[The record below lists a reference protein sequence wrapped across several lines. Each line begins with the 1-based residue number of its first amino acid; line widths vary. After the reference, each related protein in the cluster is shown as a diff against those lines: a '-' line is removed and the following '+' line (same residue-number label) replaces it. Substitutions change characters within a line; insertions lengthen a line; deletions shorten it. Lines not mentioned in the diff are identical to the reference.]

1 MNKIQVSTI
10 AKPRDEYTSQ
20 FKPNTDVKT
29 EWIPKKPSVFK
40 TLKFENESVNPSD
53 YYAPVCK
60 SYTENG
66 IFQAGDKGC
75 VVFVLCVGGHGY
87 GTDNAQNKGWGEYYD
102 STWSNPVNGWQIDD
116 NTDHKTRLYGFR
128 LQRRDY
134 KHHHLG
140 HFASPS
146 SFGSYLSANAG
157 LNIENPTITMY
168 QNYRTWTVRGWAS
181 SWDWGRG
188 QYRSRSETQEVQLSS
203 GAYDGELVGTSGE
216 IKFGVFTL
224 APNEVVNISVGEGF
238 IKGHVDIVYFELRNG
253 NDEAIIK
260 PSKPNDVTAGIP
272 LPAPTLPAPTPPQVT
287 PTPPPLL
294 PLTLGIKPQKIELE
308 VGATQTIEIITNATS
323 YTSNMQDD
331 TIASFNEATK
341 EITAKLKGDTMLTIE
356 GIRDN
361 ESIRRAVAIKVIEKQ
376 VITNPAPTPPTT
388 TPQNTP
394 KSISFTSLLPNLQTM
409 NTEQLAYMYV
419 MGFVWQE
426 LFKIAQN
433 DNNMTL
439 LHTAITEK
447 RKKELQD
454 LYDTQRIN
462 YAQKQ
467 TLIGYA
473 SVGYQ
478 ILSTHISAYP
488 FLQSKDEA
496 HLQTLESL
504 IMQKESVE
512 QGLSFT
518 HAFTQAVQN
527 MSNEAFIDHLEV
539 WIKEAQ
545 GVITR
550 TRLEDPINQTPQGGL
565 DSLNVV
571 FSKNPNSY
579 IARNETNDELKIDRF
594 NCVWQDPL
602 ETDYIH
608 ELFWFIVYDEAKI
621 GFDMQKVKQTWITQK
636 NHAGDK
642 NISNTPEKRQNFIN
656 VGNNNQVGA
665 IGQIFRKAYFTDM
678 KDELFEAY
686 DVAPYKMKLK
696 ESIYQLSKQ
705 DLLELFTRACQKV
718 YAISKT

>member
-1 MNKIQVSTI
+1 MDNKIQVSSI

-20 FKPNTDVKT
+20 FQPNTDTKT
-29 EWIPKKPSVFK
+29 EYIPKKPSVFK

-60 SYTENG
+60 TYRENG
-66 IFQAGDKGC
+66 VFEAGKNGC
-75 VVFVLCVGGHGY
+75 VVFVLCVGASGY
-87 GTDNAQNKGWGEYYD
+87 GTETKGYGTQYNH
-102 STWSNPVNGWQIDD
+102 TWSDPVGGWRIDGQTDTRTQIYNKVLRRTDYVHNPPQSLA
-116 NTDHKTRLYGFR
+116 T
-128 LQRRDY
+128 
-134 KHHHLG
+134 
-140 HFASPS
+140 PS

-157 LNIENPTITMY
+157 LNIAENTITQY
-168 QNYRTWTVRGWAS
+168 QNYRTWTIRGWAS
-181 SWDWGRG
+181 GWDWGGG
-188 QYRSRSETQEVQLSS
+188 QYRYRDENQIIKLSS
-203 GAYDGELVGTSGE
+203 GAFDGDLLGSDGQV
-216 IKFGVFTL
+216 KFGIFSLT
-224 APNEVVNISVGEGF
+224 PNEVVPISVGKGF
-238 IKGHVDIVYFELRNG
+238 VNGHVDIVYFELRNG
-253 NDEAIIK
+253 NDEAITK
-260 PSKPNDVTAGIP
+260 PSEPNDVIAGI
-272 LPAPTLPAPTPPQVT
+272 ALPAPTPPQVT
-287 PTPPPLL
+287 PPPL
-294 PLTLGIKPQKIELE
+294 PLTLGIKPQKIELQ
-308 VGATQTIEIITNATS
+308 VGHTQTIEIITNATN
-323 YTSNMQDD
+323 YTSLMQDD

-376 VITNPAPTPPTT
+376 TIINPTPPTT
-388 TPQNTP
+388 TPQNIP
-394 KSISFTSLLPNLQTM
+394 KSINYTSLLPNLQTM

-439 LHTAITEK
+439 LHTTMTEK

-496 HLQTLESL
+496 HLQTLEGL

-608 ELFWFIVYDEAKI
+608 ELFFFIVYHEAKL

-636 NHAGDK
+636 SHAGDS
-642 NISNTPEKRQNFIN
+642 NVSNTPEKRQNFIN

-686 DVAPYKMKLK
+686 DVAPYKMRLK